1 MLCYDRQWPPFS
13 SKEFAAF
20 AKQYR
25 FDHIT
30 SSPRYPQ
37 SNGFMKRM
45 VQTVKQSMRECA
57 AAGHDPNLT
66 MLVYRATTLTT
77 SIPSPAELLN
87 GRKYRALA
95 PTTSP
100 IRSPHS
106 QVVREQMLKDKD
118 KMSEHYHKTARDL
131 PSLPQNQEV
140 YVQAHTQSM
149 GSSNRTSVASQPR
162 SYSAETPNGARLVT
176 NRPFI
181 RPAQETAPIPAES
194 VKRDEST
201 SSERPRRVIT
211 RPKRLIETI

>member
-1 MLCYDRQWPPFS
+1 MNREYLRLLCYDRQWPPFS

-45 VQTVKQSMRECA
+45 VQTVKQSMRKCA
-57 AAGHDPNLT
+57 AAGYDPNLT
-66 MLVYRATTLTT
+66 MLVYRATTLTN

-140 YVQAHTQSM
+140 YVQTHTQSM
-149 GSSNRTSVASQPR
+149 DSSNSTPVASKPR
-162 SYSAETPNGARLVT
+162 SYSAETSNGARLVR
-176 NRPFI
+176 NRRCI

-194 VKRDEST
+194 VTKAQAANDQD
-201 SSERPRRVIT
+201 V
-211 RPKRLIETI
+211 